1 MPFSIERN
9 DLASMHVDAI
19 VVAANE
25 NLQITGGVGLAVA
38 QVAGLERVQSACD
51 EIGFCPT
58 GSAIV
63 TPGFDLHARTI
74 VHAVGPIWRE
84 GGRRERRLLASAY
97 TQALQRAADAD
108 AQSVALPL
116 LSAGTYGCP
125 AEVSFS
131 LAMEAVR
138 AFLEQHDMD
147 VRVVLYSRAAVSAG
161 LSLYG
166 DIASYID
173 DRYVDEHASYARES
187 VGFGRE
193 GDWRFPDRLPGDS
206 GHYAQPPQVPQRDSG
221 HYAQSPQL
229 PQRAS
234 GHYAQPPQR
243 SSGHYAQAPQP
254 TRRDSSAQSDD
265 QRRGFFKRLRERRKE
280 ERRII
285 AAAPSD
291 GAPEPL
297 AAPSRTEEFDA
308 FEASACE
315 PMADVPMGAAPM
327 AAAPMA
333 APSLGPDSAASLD
346 DLLNALDEPF
356 STTLLALID
365 ARGMTDAQVYKRAN
379 MSRQL
384 FSKIR
389 SDASYRP
396 TKKTILALSVAL
408 ELSLDETGDLLRRAG
423 FALSRSNKADII
435 VEYFIKRG
443 VYDIFTINEAL
454 YSFDQPLL

>member
-38 QVAGLERVQSACD
+38 QAAGLDRVQSACD

-58 GSAIV
+58 GSAII

-74 VHAVGPIWRE
+74 VHAVGPVWRE

-97 TQALQRAADAD
+97 AQALQRAADAD

-125 AEVSFS
+125 AEISFS
-131 LAMEAVR
+131 LAMDAVR
-138 AFLEQHDMD
+138 TFLEQHDMD

-173 DRYVDEHASYARES
+173 DRYVDEHAFYVRES
-187 VGFGRE
+187 AMFGGESDR
-193 GDWRFPDRLPGDS
+193 RYRDRLPE
-206 GHYAQPPQVPQRDSG
+206 
-221 HYAQSPQL
+221 
-229 PQRAS
+229 AS
-234 GHYAQPPQR
+234 GHYAQPPQPSKQA
-243 SSGHYAQAPQP
+243 SSV
-254 TRRDSSAQSDD
+254 QSVDR
-265 QRRGFFKRLRERRKE
+265 RRGFLKRRRERRKE
-280 ERRII
+280 ERHAD
-285 AAAPSD
+285 AAVPSAA
-291 GAPEPL
+291 APEPL
-297 AAPSRTEEFDA
+297 VAPSPVERLDALEAPTCEPIADAAMGAAPIA
-308 FEASACE
+308 
-315 PMADVPMGAAPM
+315 AAPM
-327 AAAPMA
+327 AAAPME
-333 APSLGPDSAASLD
+333 APSLAPDSAASLD

-365 ARGMTDAQVYKRAN
+365 ARGLTDVQVYKRAN

-408 ELSLDETGDLLRRAG
+408 ELDLDETGDLLRRAG
-423 FALSRSNKADII
+423 FALSRSSKADII
-435 VEYFIKRG
+435 VEYFIGRG
-443 VYDIFTINEAL
+443 IYDIFAINEAL

>member
-25 NLQITGGVGLAVA
+25 DLQITGGVGLAVA
-38 QVAGLERVQSACD
+38 QAAGLERVQAACD

-58 GSAIV
+58 GSAIA
-63 TPGFDLHARTI
+63 TPGYDLHARTI

-97 TQALQRAADAD
+97 DQALQRAADAD

-125 AEVSFS
+125 AEISFS

-187 VGFGRE
+187 VRSGRE
-193 GDWRFPDRLPGDS
+193 DDRRFHDRLPGDS

-221 HYAQSPQL
+221 YYVQPPQP

-234 GHYAQPPQR
+234 GRYAQPPQR
-243 SSGHYAQAPQP
+243 SSA
-254 TRRDSSAQSDD
+254 SQSDD
-265 QRRGFFKRLRERRKE
+265 RRRGFFERLRERRKE
-280 ERRII
+280 ERRIDV
-285 AAAPSD
+285 AVPSD
-291 GAPEPL
+291 GAPKPP
-297 AAPSRTEEFDA
+297 AAPSRAEEFDA

-315 PMADVPMGAAPM
+315 PMAPTVMGAAPM
-327 AAAPMA
+327 AADAMAAPMA

-423 FALSRSNKADII
+423 FALSRSSKADII